1 MNQALNYKL
10 FFYFLSLFPLF
21 SCTKSKQQ
29 ETRSFYM
36 GVTPWPADFTAVEQA
51 KAYQFINTECDLV
64 SHHFDEG
71 IPYKEA
77 FSLLPMPLKLQE
89 NLQFRKAN
97 TLPGKKILLS
107 VSALNLTRK
116 EKADYFPEGAV
127 EDSVKNRWASLA
139 FDSPEM
145 ITAYVNYISWLVDQ
159 LQPDFVNY
167 GVESNLDSWD
177 LVQFARY
184 KQFLSRVYSQLKVK
198 YPNLPFFV
206 SFMVYEVPQALALSR
221 ELLPYTD
228 YVALSAYPY
237 SSVSSSVNGN
247 TDPALFPADY
257 FSRFAD
263 LDANKPFA
271 IAETGYIAEDLSIP
285 SFSLQK
291 TGTPTWQQAYLEKLC
306 AFAQSRKARFLVW
319 FCYKDYD
326 AGSQTLLAAGLYQD
340 LLGLWQ
346 DTGLYD
352 EAGHARPAFT
362 SWQDWMKRQVIH

>member
-1 MNQALNYKL
+1 MNYKL
-10 FFYFLSLFPLF
+10 VFYCLIVLSFF
-21 SCTKSKQQ
+21 SCTKKK
-29 ETRSFYM
+29 EPEPRSFYM
-36 GVTPWPADFTAVEQA
+36 GVTPWPADFTAVEQER
-51 KAYQFINTECDLV
+51 AYHFINTECDLV
-64 SHHFDEG
+64 SHHFDDG

-77 FSLLPMPLKLQE
+77 FSQLPMPLMLQE

-116 EKADYFPEGAV
+116 EKAGYFEEGVVA
-127 EDSVKNRWASLA
+127 DSVKNRWATLT
-139 FDSPEM
+139 FDAPEM
-145 ITAYVNYISWLVDQ
+145 ITAYVNYVSWLVEQ

-177 LVQFARY
+177 PVQFARY
-184 KQFLSRVYSQLKVK
+184 KQFLSQVYPRLKAK
-198 YPNLPFFV
+198 FPGLPFFV
-206 SFMVYEVPQALALSR
+206 SFMVYEIPQALVLSK

-228 YVALSAYPY
+228 YVAISAYPY
-237 SSVSSSVNGN
+237 SSVSSSANGN

-263 LDANKPFA
+263 LDANKPLA

-291 TGTPTWQQAYLEKLC
+291 TGTPAWQQAYLEKIC

-326 AGSQTLLAAGLYQD
+326 AGSQTLQGAGLYQD
-340 LLGLWQ
+340 LFGLWQ

-352 EAGHARPAFT
+352 EAGQGRPSLG
-362 SWQDWMKRQVIH
+362 SWRQWMGKPITH

>member
-1 MNQALNYKL
+1 
-10 FFYFLSLFPLF
+10 
-21 SCTKSKQQ
+21 
-29 ETRSFYM
+29 M
-36 GVTPWPADFTAVEQA
+36 GVTPWPADFTALEQA
-51 KAYQFINTECDLV
+51 RAYQFINTDCDLV
-64 SHHFDEG
+64 SHHFDDG

-77 FSLLPMPLKLQE
+77 FSMLPFPLKLQE

-97 TLPGKKILLS
+97 TLPDKKILLS

-116 EKADYFPEGAV
+116 EKAVYFEEGSVA
-127 EDSVKNRWASLA
+127 DSVKSRWASLS
-139 FDSPEM
+139 FDSPEVV
-145 ITAYVNYISWLVDQ
+145 TAYVNYVSWLVEQ

-177 LVQFARY
+177 PVQFSRY
-184 KQFLSRVYSQLKVK
+184 KQFLSQVYSQLKVK
-198 YPNLPFFV
+198 YPGLPFFV
-206 SFMVYEVPQALALSR
+206 SFMVYELPQALALSR

-228 YVALSAYPY
+228 YVAISAYPY
-237 SSVSSSVNGN
+237 TSVSSSANGN

-263 LDANKPFA
+263 LDVNKPFA
-271 IAETGYIAEDLSIP
+271 IAETGYIAQNLSIP

-291 TGTPTWQQAYLEKLC
+291 SGTPAWQQAYLEKLC
-306 AFAQSRKARFLVW
+306 AFAQSRKARLFIW

-326 AGSQTLLAAGLYQD
+326 AGNQTLQGAGLYMD

-352 EAGHARPAFT
+352 ESGQARPALI
-362 SWQDWMKRQVIH
+362 SWRQWMQRRIGR